1 MKNSIVVFV
10 LALLLANCKEAQKDK
25 VEQADG
31 QGAVEKTAT
40 TKAHPGKLLLERE
53 CYICHDPKASL
64 ADRIAPPMEAI
75 KRHYIDSNTTKE
87 EFTKDLIL
95 WVNDPETESK
105 VPTAH
110 ARFGP
115 MPYMPNP
122 DHAIAQIAD
131 YLYDNEIES
140 PDWFDEHFEKVH
152 KEGKEMG
159 QGLGFIDGPE
169 QKYAAIGLAYA
180 METQAE
186 LGKNLKKAIQE
197 KGIVGAISFCNIQ
210 AMPLTDSVSVMN
222 NAIIKR
228 VSDKVRNPK
237 NQANE
242 EELAYIADFK
252 EQLASGE
259 DVRPIV
265 KVKGDEVDFYYP
277 ITTNALC
284 LQCHGKPNEQVQ
296 PETLAT
302 LKSLY
307 PNDKAIG
314 YGANEVRGI
323 WSINFDADSPFPK

>member
-1 MKNSIVVFV
+1 MKNSIIV
-10 LALLLANCKEAQKDK
+10 LVSALLLVNCKESQKDK
-25 VEQADG
+25 VDKTDG
-31 QGAVEKTAT
+31 QEVVERAPTA
-40 TKAHPGKLLLERE
+40 KVHSGKLLLEKE
-53 CYICHDPKASL
+53 CYICHDPKASM

-75 KRHYIDSNTTKE
+75 KRHYIDSNTTKD
-87 EFTKDLIL
+87 EFTKALIL

-110 ARFGP
+110 AKFGP

-122 DHAIAQIAD
+122 DHAVAQIAD
-131 YLYDNEIES
+131 YLYDNEIER

-152 KEGKEMG
+152 KPGMAVGECGCFG
-159 QGLGFIDGPE
+159 DYDFE
-169 QKYAAIGLAYA
+169 QEYAAIGLAYA
-180 METQAE
+180 MEAQAE

-197 KGIVGAISFCNIQ
+197 KGIVEAIKFCNVEAI
-210 AMPLTDSVSVMN
+210 PLTDSVSVMN

-237 NQANE
+237 NQAND
-242 EELAYIADFK
+242 EELGYIADFK
-252 EQLASGE
+252 KAIASGKE
-259 DVRPIV
+259 VSPIV
-265 KVKGDEVDFYYP
+265 KVNGKEVDFYYP

-284 LQCHGKPNEQVQ
+284 LQCHGKPNEQIQ

-302 LKSLY
+302 LKNLY

-323 WSINFDADSPFPK
+323 WSINFDANN